1 VASPLAVPAGVA
13 HTLRRVARE
22 ATTDVVKHARA
33 RLVTCRLDAT
43 PAWSLRVEDDGRGFA
58 GATNGGQG
66 LGIMRRRVE
75 RAGGTIDYGN
85 APSGGAF
92 VVATMARDV

>member
-1 VASPLAVPAGVA
+1 
-13 HTLRRVARE
+13 
-22 ATTDVVKHARA
+22 
-33 RLVTCRLDAT
+33 
-43 PAWSLRVEDDGRGFA
+43 
-58 GATNGGQG
+58 
-66 LGIMRRRVE
+66 MRRRVE